1 MKRATHSGDQ
11 NPSSGRPEAP
21 EMHFHGPQN
30 AEHELRKAYNTLI
43 EADLTYTWDHKP
55 PQDVNHHELI
65 DIYKHAYHCYRK
77 DDRLAAERWAR
88 TAKHL
93 SRALWSEAKIAF
105 LKPRLNLYPYLENA
119 TPDEYNLHERIDT
132 TADLLDSVGDHIP
145 PGLEQMPEQ
154 MKRMLSK
161 GRMHMDE
168 LKKPETKHELLKAEH
183 IKAAH
188 EYGRVLECMALA
200 FEAEAQGPGKQAA

>member
-1 MKRATHSGDQ
+1 MNRQ
-11 NPSSGRPEAP
+11 NQPQANGRPEAP
-21 EMHFHGPQN
+21 EMHVHGPQN

-43 EADLTYTWDHKP
+43 EADLTYSWDRQM
-55 PQDVNHHELI
+55 PQGVDHQELI
-65 DIYKHAYHCYRK
+65 DIYKHAYNCFRK
-77 DDRLAAERWAR
+77 GDRLAAERWAR

-119 TPDEYNLHERIDT
+119 TPEEYDLHERIDT
-132 TADLLDSVGDHIP
+132 TADLLDSVGEHIP
-145 PGLEQMPEQ
+145 PGLQQMPEQ
-154 MKRMLSK
+154 MTKALSK
-161 GRMHMDE
+161 GRRHMEE
-168 LKKPETKHELLKAEH
+168 LKNSDLKHELLKAEH

-200 FEAEAQGPGKQAA
+200 FEAEAQGKSQSAA